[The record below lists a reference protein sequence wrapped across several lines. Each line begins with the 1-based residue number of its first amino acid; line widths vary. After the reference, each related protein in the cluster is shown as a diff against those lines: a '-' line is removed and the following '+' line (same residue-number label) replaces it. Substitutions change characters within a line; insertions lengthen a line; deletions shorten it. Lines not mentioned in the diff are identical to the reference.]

1 MKIKHTILVGEPMG
15 LFIADELGKL
25 EDVNHFSFT
34 TCGAEL
40 NVAIG
45 MKRLGHDVSYMTK
58 LGNDPFGA
66 RIVNRIKELG
76 ISTDLIQFS
85 PEHPTGFMFKS
96 MVTDGDPSIF
106 YFRKGSAAST
116 LNAEDVVALDFSSYS
131 AVHVTG
137 ITPALSETARKAVFA
152 LAKIAREQNLQFSFD
167 PNLRLQLWPD
177 HQLMA
182 QCINSL
188 AFQSDLFLPGVN
200 EAKLLMGEV
209 EPEKIAT
216 YYLDGG
222 AKAVVVK
229 LGAKGA
235 YYATR
240 ETQGYVPGFHVE
252 HIVDTVGAGD
262 GFAAGVLTGLEE
274 GLSLEKAVRRGCAI
288 GAIQLMSKGDN
299 DGLPS
304 RKELERFMAG
314 EPTWRVI

>member
-116 LNAEDVVALDFSSYS
+116 LNAEDVAALDFSSYS

-262 GFAAGVLTGLEE
+262 G
-274 GLSLEKAVRRGCAI
+274 
-288 GAIQLMSKGDN
+288 
-299 DGLPS
+299 LPPAS
-304 RKELERFMAG
+304 S
-314 EPTWRVI
+314 PD

>member
-116 LNAEDVVALDFSSYS
+116 LSAEDVAALDFSSYS
-131 AVHVTG
+131 AVHVTA
-137 ITPALSETARKAVFA
+137 ALCQAAACPHA
-152 LAKIAREQNLQFSFD
+152 LGPVRRVQLSLALPLWERVDYEPLELPPSFD
-167 PNLRLQLWPD
+167 LGP
-177 HQLMA
+177 
-182 QCINSL
+182 
-188 AFQSDLFLPGVN
+188 
-200 EAKLLMGEV
+200 
-209 EPEKIAT
+209 T
-216 YYLDGG
+216 GG
-222 AKAVVVK
+222 R
-229 LGAKGA
+229 
-235 YYATR
+235 Y
-240 ETQGYVPGFHVE
+240 
-252 HIVDTVGAGD
+252 
-262 GFAAGVLTGLEE
+262 
-274 GLSLEKAVRRGCAI
+274 RRGQHGHRQA
-288 GAIQLMSKGDN
+288 QRLFSRHK
-299 DGLPS
+299 PS
-304 RKELERFMAG
+304 H
-314 EPTWRVI
+314 